1 MKLQCINQDEQ
12 AAGELFRYFTPSGYS
27 VIHYTN
33 PLKAMDNFKEIRPEI
48 VLFNGT
54 DFPRHW
60 KLAVQ
65 FLRQLYTKETSLFIL
80 LVDNN
85 FCQEDLHKAHILG
98 VNGVVKMTES
108 FSSSLEDIKSLILH
122 YKPSPDVRKNHHLLP
137 LGDQPM
143 DFMFMNPANL
153 QLVTARVLEI
163 SETGAVVKP
172 AEQIKT
178 TGLEEGM
185 EIKGCSLKTGEII
198 MNQTVKIVK
207 INGIIELIFL
217 DDSEKWK
224 EQVWSTIQSYN

>member
-1 MKLQCINQDEQ
+1 MKLICINQDEQ

-48 VLFNGT
+48 VVFNAT
-54 DFPRHW
+54 DYPRHW

-65 FLRQLYTKETSLFIL
+65 FLRQLFSKETALFIL
-80 LVDNN
+80 LVDQN
-85 FCQEDLHKAHILG
+85 FPDEDLHKGHILG
-98 VNGVVKMTES
+98 VNGIVRAQNLCS
-108 FSSSLEDIKSLILH
+108 ASLKDIESLILH

-172 AEQIKT
+172 TEQMKT

-185 EIKGCSLKTGEII
+185 TIKSCSLKTGEII

-207 INGIIELIFL
+207 INGIIELVFL

-224 EQVWSTIQSYN
+224 EQVQSTIQTYN